1 MLGLMAFEM
10 NFLKKFR
17 LVPNS
22 SLSVSESI
30 EQLDILYHKTTII
43 PYIIKTD
50 FPSLNCKRNLIEV
63 GQEFIKKFKVNYY

>member
-1 MLGLMAFEM
+1 MIGLMALEM

-22 SLSVSESI
+22 NLSVSESI

-43 PYIIKTD
+43 PYII
-50 FPSLNCKRNLIEV
+50 
-63 GQEFIKKFKVNYY
+63 